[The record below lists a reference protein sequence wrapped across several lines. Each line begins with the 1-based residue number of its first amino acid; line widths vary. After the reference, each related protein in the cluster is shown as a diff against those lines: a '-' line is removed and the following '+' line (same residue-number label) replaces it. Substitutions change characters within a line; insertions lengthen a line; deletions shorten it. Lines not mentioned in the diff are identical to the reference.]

1 MKAPFK
7 FGVINRPHFLDIGLG
22 PNCRVPCLSLW
33 PVGGAVPSSSQTDA
47 DQSFFVT
54 LGPREV
60 LVVQWRS
67 RPQS

>member
-1 MKAPFK
+1 MAGFPAYP
-7 FGVINRPHFLDIGLG
+7 R
-22 PNCRVPCLSLW
+22 SLYG
-33 PVGGAVPSSSQTDA
+33 VGGAVPSSSQTDE